1 MPNGTEINRVCP
13 RYPNWLDAFALFTAP
28 IFWLKANKFIFNMLQ
43 GNQIQGSKKKHEKN
57 VGVFQIFMGILFQQE
72 KQRLD
77 IKEHKQKIQLQS

>member
-1 MPNGTEINRVCP
+1 
-13 RYPNWLDAFALFTAP
+13 
-28 IFWLKANKFIFNMLQ
+28 MLL